1 MENPLEGVAGYLKDL
16 LEDIKKEYQKA
27 FNIDT
32 ILAQMN
38 EVDAAASK
46 LSKQFGTG
54 RENILNLNKS
64 LTDSITQVTLLGGE
78 FSDIAGIQEAISKDL
93 GKNVTAN
100 AETVTSLFRTSE
112 VVGQTTSTMVKNFKD
127 VGIAADNIEKS
138 MKGVV
143 DQSRALGVNVQA
155 VSKQVLDNM
164 TSLNRVNFEGGVQ
177 GMAKMAAQAV
187 SLRVSMKDSL
197 DLAEKM
203 FNPEQAIE
211 MAAAMQRLG
220 VAQGDLLDPLR
231 LMELGQNDPAELQNQ
246 IAEMTKQF
254 VQMGKDGNFEIM
266 PGAKLRLQEIGK
278 ELQIPYQTLVNMG
291 ISGKELEDKMS
302 KIKFTS
308 DFNEEQQK
316 FMASIAQMSGGE
328 YKLKIDGEEFGM
340 DEAMEE
346 FRRSPE
352 KLSELMNPKSME
364 DLAKEQLT
372 TLKVISSNIKAGQQ
386 IGYATAGS
394 GFGKDAFELLRTSA
408 NMRGEVFRQSL
419 GTDTKTQ
426 SKVIDQV
433 YGAFTGAFESL
444 TGEGS
449 FEEKIKSAAKKVE
462 EAGNDLKTT
471 IQNAGKPLAE
481 VLQKEADNFKKY
493 GGDMSKLIGNVYKI
507 FSGEKETTK
516 SVENAKTLEVKDG
529 IDKVASVNKFEESR
543 KNTEPLEFTIKIDH
557 NISGTPAGMDTSQ
570 ILETLKKAFPES
582 EIQKVLEKAI
592 NDYNTSHGL
601 IGKPK

>member
-444 TGEGS
+444 TGDGS
-449 FEEKIKSAAKKVE
+449 FEEKIKNAAKKVE

-529 IDKVASVNKFEESR
+529 IDKVASVNKFEEGR

>member
-1 MENPLEGVAGYLKDL
+1 
-16 LEDIKKEYQKA
+16 
-27 FNIDT
+27 
-32 ILAQMN
+32 
-38 EVDAAASK
+38 
-46 LSKQFGTG
+46 
-54 RENILNLNKS
+54 
-64 LTDSITQVTLLGGE
+64 
-78 FSDIAGIQEAISKDL
+78 
-93 GKNVTAN
+93 
-100 AETVTSLFRTSE
+100 
-112 VVGQTTSTMVKNFKD
+112 
-127 VGIAADNIEKS
+127 
-138 MKGVV
+138 
-143 DQSRALGVNVQA
+143 
-155 VSKQVLDNM
+155 
-164 TSLNRVNFEGGVQ
+164 
-177 GMAKMAAQAV
+177 
-187 SLRVSMKDSL
+187 
-197 DLAEKM
+197 
-203 FNPEQAIE
+203 
-211 MAAAMQRLG
+211 
-220 VAQGDLLDPLR
+220 
-231 LMELGQNDPAELQNQ
+231 
-246 IAEMTKQF
+246 
-254 VQMGKDGNFEIM
+254 
-266 PGAKLRLQEIGK
+266 
-278 ELQIPYQTLVNMG
+278 
-291 ISGKELEDKMS
+291 
-302 KIKFTS
+302 
-308 DFNEEQQK
+308 
-316 FMASIAQMSGGE
+316 
-328 YKLKIDGEEFGM
+328 
-340 DEAMEE
+340 
-346 FRRSPE
+346 
-352 KLSELMNPKSME
+352 MNPKSME

-529 IDKVASVNKFEESR
+529 IDKVAGVNKFEEGR

-582 EIQKVLEKAI
+582 EIQKV
-592 NDYNTSHGL
+592 
-601 IGKPK
+601 

>member
-340 DEAMEE
+340 NEAMEE

-352 KLSELMNPKSME
+352 KLKELMDPKSME

-516 SVENAKTLEVKDG
+516 SVETAKTLEVKDG